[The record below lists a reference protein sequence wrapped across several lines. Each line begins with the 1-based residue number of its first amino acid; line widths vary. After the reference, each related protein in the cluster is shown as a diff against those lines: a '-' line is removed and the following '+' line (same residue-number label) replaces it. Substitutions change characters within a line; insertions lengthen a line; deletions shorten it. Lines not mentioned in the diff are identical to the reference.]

1 MPPLTSH
8 DFLKASAQRLK
19 AAEALLKM
27 KLNLDAQYLGGYTVE
42 CALKALILHKADDR
56 SRARWLRQIT
66 RGSEMHAPEKLLGI
80 LKTHFG
86 VALPVS
92 LAVRM
97 RRFRWSVALR
107 YEIGRRDTG
116 ETKDLLNTCRHI
128 YCWVKGELS

>member
-1 MPPLTSH
+1 MIEVGQGGCGRS
-8 DFLKASAQRLK
+8 Q
-19 AAEALLKM
+19 EAPRCTPRK
-27 KLNLDAQYLGGYTVE
+27 
-42 CALKALILHKADDR
+42 
-56 SRARWLRQIT
+56 
-66 RGSEMHAPEKLLGI
+66 KLLGI

-107 YEIGRRDTG
+107 YETGRRDTG

-128 YCWVKGELS
+128 YRWVKGEMS